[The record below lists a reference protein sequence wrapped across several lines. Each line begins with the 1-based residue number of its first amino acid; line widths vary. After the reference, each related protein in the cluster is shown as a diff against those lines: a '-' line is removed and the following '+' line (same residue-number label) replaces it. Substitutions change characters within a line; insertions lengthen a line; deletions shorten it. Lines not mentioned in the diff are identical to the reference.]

1 MDTILVVDDEKN
13 YLLVMETL
21 LTGAGYEV
29 LTVSAGMP
37 AVPALAEASQ

>member
-29 LTVSAGMP
+29 LTVDSGEE
-37 AVPALAEASQ
+37 ALEQITAQ